1 MSKFGLCL
9 SLSVPSAKLLSSQD
23 AKDDHPALPF
33 SGHNTGDSRSR
44 TPKSASKAESAIE
57 AFDITDLSRSET
69 AREERRCDIQFVQCL
84 RGFDDKR
91 NEPWPPPSLAS
102 IWSPKPQETPAHW
115 PPPFHALRLFSCLS
129 YLSLRPADLAWRLG
143 SRGSVLRAPYLRT

>member
-9 SLSVPSAKLLSSQD
+9 SLSVPSTKLCQVGMRMTTIPPYLS
-23 AKDDHPALPF
+23 L

-44 TPKSASKAESAIE
+44 TPKSASKAKSAIE

-69 AREERRCDIQFVQCL
+69 AREEGRCDIQFVQCL

-91 NEPWPPPSLAS
+91 NEPS
-102 IWSPKPQETPAHW
+102 
-115 PPPFHALRLFSCLS
+115 PPFPCEHLVSKASRNTRSLS
-129 YLSLRPADLAWRLG
+129 PAFLCVEVIFNAFLT
-143 SRGSVLRAPYLRT
+143 SASVRQIWHGV